1 MSWVELVGA
10 IISAWAVWLTAQR
23 KPWCWPIGL
32 LSVLI
37 YSWIFVDARLYSDAL
52 LQVAFAVLIVYG
64 WHRWLRNLGVD
75 GRVRVAPLPPA
86 QAALHVVIG
95 VAGALALGF
104 AMHRYTD
111 ASLPWLDASLTSFSL
126 VAQWWQGRRHIAA
139 WWLWIAVDVI
149 YVGEY
154 VYKHLLITSVLYAG
168 FIVLAIMGLRAW
180 RMAAT
185 DDGRE
190 QIDPLDAAP
199 ESGAAPP

>member
-1 MSWVELVGA
+1 MNWVELVGA

-64 WHRWLRNLGVD
+64 WHRWLHNLGED

-86 QAALHVVIG
+86 QAALHIVLG

-111 ASLPWLDASLTSFSL
+111 AALPWLDAALTSFSL

-154 VYKHLLITSVLYAG
+154 VYKHLMITSVLYAG

-185 DDGRE
+185 DNGAEPTDSLE
-190 QIDPLDAAP
+190 AAP
-199 ESGAAPP
+199 ESGTAPL